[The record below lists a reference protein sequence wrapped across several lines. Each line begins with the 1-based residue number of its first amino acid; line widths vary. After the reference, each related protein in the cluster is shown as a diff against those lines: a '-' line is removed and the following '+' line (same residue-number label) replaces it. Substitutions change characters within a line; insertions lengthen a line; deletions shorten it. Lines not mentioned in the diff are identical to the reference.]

1 MVTKKK
7 KHFFSFVVVL
17 VTIVSI
23 LTGCV
28 SPIMKLYYPTEQ
40 PNTKWISSDKRV
52 CFFVGDKDDLKVTG
66 YIMDGKQK
74 ITIRLSMSPMVTLID
89 VFQIDENKQENV
101 IEIWVAKKVRKN
113 FLIVEVK
120 TSTFFKEGQI
130 IVFDRYK
137 L

>member
-7 KHFFSFVVVL
+7 KHYFLFVVVL
-17 VTIVSI
+17 VTIVST
-23 LTGCV
+23 LTSCV
-28 SPIMKLYYPTEQ
+28 SPIMELYYPTEQ
-40 PNTKWISSDKRV
+40 PNTKWISTDKRV

-74 ITIRLSMSPMVTLID
+74 IEIRLSMSSLVTIID

-113 FLIVEVK
+113 SLTVEVK